1 MDDSVLNV
9 GGAAHLLGVSH
20 DTIYRLAREAT
31 IPGQKVGSQWR
42 FSKAALFA
50 WVQQGVPKELPAS
63 PVVVDSS
70 YAVAPPN
77 DQSVQE
83 RRRQADSAIGTE

>member
-1 MDDSVLNV
+1 MEDSVLNV
-9 GGAAHLLGVSH
+9 DGAARLLGVSH

-42 FSKAALFA
+42 FSKVALFA
-50 WVQQGVPKELPAS
+50 WVRRGVPKGIPSLVA
-63 PVVVDSS
+63 VDSRHD
-70 YAVAPPN
+70 VAPPN

-83 RRRQADSAIGTE
+83 RHGQADSTISKG